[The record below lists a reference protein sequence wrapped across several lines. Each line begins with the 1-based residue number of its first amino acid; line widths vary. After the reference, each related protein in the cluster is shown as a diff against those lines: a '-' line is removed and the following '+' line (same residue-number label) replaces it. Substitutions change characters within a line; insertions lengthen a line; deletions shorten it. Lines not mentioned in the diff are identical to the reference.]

1 MMDKEEVSSQ
11 ITSIKN
17 SLYKHNFLS
26 AMYKLVDLKKQLVS
40 FQMEH
45 LVPPLIREVAQQNK
59 RDHEDR
65 DTTLIEARLDEI
77 HATLR

>member
-1 MMDKEEVSSQ
+1 MADKEEVSSQ
-11 ITSIKN
+11 IASIKN

-26 AMYKLVDLKKQLVS
+26 AMYKLVALKKLLVS
-40 FQMEH
+40 FNLDYH
-45 LVPPLIREVAQQNK
+45 VPPLIREVAQQNK